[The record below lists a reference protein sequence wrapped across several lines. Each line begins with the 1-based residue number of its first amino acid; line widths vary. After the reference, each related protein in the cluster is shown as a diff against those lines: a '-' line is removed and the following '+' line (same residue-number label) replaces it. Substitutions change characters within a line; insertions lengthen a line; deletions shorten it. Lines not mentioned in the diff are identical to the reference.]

1 MNVVR
6 RRDMSFKIGD
16 NVIVNEHGKY
26 QITKPGS
33 TGIIKGKGKKST
45 MTEGL
50 MLVQFDHLV
59 GRPLNSD
66 CVIYWIAIRDLTLQ
80 SRGNKYF
87 LIIAKIN
94 KMAET
99 RKGKGY
105 AY

>member
-6 RRDMSFKIGD
+6 RRVMSFKIGD

-26 QITKPGS
+26 QITKPSS
-33 TGIIKGKGKKST
+33 TGIIIGKGKKST

-50 MLVQFDHLV
+50 MLVEFDHLV
-59 GRPLNSD
+59 GRPFNPD
-66 CVIYWIAIRDLTLQ
+66 CVRYWIAIRDLTLQ
-80 SRGNKYF
+80 SRTTKYF
-87 LIIAKIN
+87 LVISKIN
-94 KMAET
+94 KLAET